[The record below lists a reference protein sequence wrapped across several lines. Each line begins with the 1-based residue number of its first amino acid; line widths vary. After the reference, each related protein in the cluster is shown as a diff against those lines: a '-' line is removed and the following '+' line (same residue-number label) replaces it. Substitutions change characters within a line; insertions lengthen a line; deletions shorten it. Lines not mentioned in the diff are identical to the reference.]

1 MRIFYLFF
9 YFILYFLIF
18 MAPIHADDTTRYLKM
33 YPKNF
38 TVGGIELETMYDSSH
53 SRAHQLSGSFNS
65 NTAYIY
71 ETSISYSY
79 STLHYSLHDTFSSF
93 TKHRYRIS
101 PKYID
106 KTDKPHQV
114 RITLSYAYFLGAEKK
129 LTDMSILTNLI
140 IGTEARLVHLSGSYG
155 WYNNQT
161 YNYSF
166 NVALFDH
173 YSIYLKISL

>member
-1 MRIFYLFF
+1 MRIF

-18 MAPIHADDTTRYLKM
+18 IAPIHAVDTTRYLKM

-65 NTAYIY
+65 KTDNTYNTY
-71 ETSISYSY
+71 NTYISYSY
-79 STLHYSLHDTFSSF
+79 SISHYSLHDTFSSF
-93 TKHRYRIS
+93 TKHRYSIS
-101 PKYID
+101 PNYID
-106 KTDKPHQV
+106 STDNAYQA
-114 RITLSYAYFLGAEKK
+114 RITLSYDYFLGAEKK
-129 LTDMSILTNLI
+129 LTDMRILTNLI
-140 IGTEARLVHLSGSYG
+140 IGTEARLVHLSGSYN
-155 WYNNQT
+155 WYSTQT
-161 YNYSF
+161 YNSSF